1 MTFNF
6 RSFVLA
12 ATMVA
17 ATATTSRAGWDNVFQ
32 LTCCNERPRASFFA
46 PRRADPCPD
55 PCPPDPCPQP
65 ERRVEYVQRSYYQP
79 VTEWRRESYRVPVRE
94 TVKSYYWDPVKSYS
108 YTSYYDPCTQTCQEI
123 AVPRTSYVLKEQCN
137 SVERFVEKTRL
148 VPVRSYREVTET
160 TPVVTYYYPPTR
172 RQSNY
177 VVPAPSLGAPRI
189 EEFRNTPPTISP
201 SGPET
206 ISPTDLPTGGTNFP
220 RQMPP
225 ANNPSS
231 TRGKAPLNANTASK
245 ARLRGEVVE
254 RDQLTPKA
262 GSKLVFVNAADHA
275 DRKYAKANEF
285 GEFDLTLPAG
295 DWYLY
300 VDRGDG
306 NAVRYKKLT
315 VAANDTREF
324 RLVSR

>member
-1 MTFNF
+1 MKLTL
-6 RSFVLA
+6 RSMLMVLS
-12 ATMVA
+12 VA
-17 ATATTSRAGWDNVFQ
+17 AASTGSTQAAWNNVFQ
-32 LTCCNERPRASFFA
+32 LTCNDRPRTSYYAA
-46 PRRADPCPD
+46 PANDAC
-55 PCPPDPCPQP
+55 CAQP

-79 VTEWRRESYRVPVRE
+79 VTEWKRETYRVPIKE

-108 YTSYYDPCTQTCQEI
+108 YTSYYDPCSQSCQEI

-137 SVERFVEKTRL
+137 AVERMVEKTRL

-172 RQSNY
+172 RQSY
-177 VVPAPSLGAPRI
+177 YTVPAPPVGAPRI
-189 EEFRNTPPTISP
+189 DEFRNAPMPPAGGS
-201 SGPET
+201 PET
-206 ISPTDLPTGGTNFP
+206 INPTDLPTGGSNFP

-225 ANNPSS
+225 ATSNKPSTS
-231 TRGKAPLNANTASK
+231 KSLPANANTASRP

-254 RDQLTPKA
+254 KDQLTPKA
-262 GSKLVFVNAADHA
+262 GSKLVFVNANNHE

-315 VAANDTREF
+315 IAPNDSREF
-324 RLVSR
+324 KLVSR

>member
-1 MTFNF
+1 MKLTL
-6 RSFVLA
+6 RSMVLSLAVGA
-12 ATMVA
+12 ASAGSGQA
-17 ATATTSRAGWDNVFQ
+17 AWNNVFQ
-32 LTCCNERPRASFFA
+32 LTCHDKPRTAYYAA
-46 PRRADPCPD
+46 PAPD
-55 PCPPDPCPQP
+55 ACCAQP

-94 TVKSYYWDPVKSYS
+94 TVKSYYWEPVKSYS
-108 YTSYYDPCTQTCQEI
+108 YTSYYDPCSQTCQEI
-123 AVPRTSYVLKEQCN
+123 AVPRTSYVMKEQCN
-137 SVERFVEKTRL
+137 SVERMVEKTRL

-172 RQSNY
+172 RQSY
-177 VVPAPSLGAPRI
+177 YTVPAPPVGSPRI
-189 EEFRNTPPTISP
+189 DEVRPAPNGAGEIETIPPTNVPMNNAI
-201 SGPET
+201 
-206 ISPTDLPTGGTNFP
+206 P

-225 ANNPSS
+225 SS
-231 TRGKAPLNANTASK
+231 TSNKPSASKLPPATANTASRP

-254 RDQLTPKA
+254 KDQLTPKA
-262 GSKLVFVNAADHA
+262 GSKLVFVNANDHE

-315 VAANDTREF
+315 IAPNDSREF